1 MNETIKPDS
10 RCPCEESTGRFGGG
24 LSRNRQLAPAESPR
38 RRRDR
43 GAVIVELAILLPLIV
58 TIFVIIINLGLVIRE
73 HQVIQNAAREAARY
87 ASLPEQSPNVGDR
100 TAQIRQRAIDYC
112 ALENVTINATDI
124 TIDQF
129 VPIDNGVTVETGT
142 RVAIRYAKNVLI
154 PAAGLLPSSEVGLAA
169 QGTFRNL
176 Y

>member
-1 MNETIKPDS
+1 MNETIKPES
-10 RCPCEESTGRFGGG
+10 RFPCKESAGANSGI
-24 LSRNRQLAPAESPR
+24 LSRNLQLSPADSSPR
-38 RRRDR
+38 RRER

-58 TIFVIIINLGLVIRE
+58 TIFVIIINLGLVLRE

-87 ASLPEQSPNVGDR
+87 ASLPEQNPELGDR
-100 TAQIRQRAIDYC
+100 LSQIRQRAIDYC
-112 ALENVTINATDI
+112 ALENVTINATHI

-129 VPIDNGVTVETGT
+129 VPVDNGVTVETGT
-142 RVAIRYAKNVLI
+142 RVAIRYTRNVLI

>member
-1 MNETIKPDS
+1 MNETIKSD
-10 RCPCEESTGRFGGG
+10 RRFPCEESTGRFGGG
-24 LSRNRQLAPAESPR
+24 LSRNPQLAPAASPR
-38 RRRDR
+38 RRRDG

-58 TIFVIIINLGLVIRE
+58 TIFVIIINLGLVLRE

-87 ASLPEQSPNVGDR
+87 ASLQEQSPDVGDR

-142 RVAIRYAKNVLI
+142 RVAIRYTRNVMI